1 MINIKTALTLQL
13 LSLLFSLQTF
23 AFPEKWV
30 YLMKGEERFFPAN
43 APITDVACFCAKVDG
58 DGHLKGGH
66 LQPPKLKTTQSNL
79 RYHLVVTIPWNADL
93 AHIYLNP
100 KLPFRNQIISDIVQR
115 SKPFDGVQI
124 DFEGIKAADGTAY
137 INFLAAVK
145 KALPQSKIFSVAV
158 MARWASHKKKHP
170 RDAYDYPFISLF
182 ADRVIVMAYD
192 EHYSGSNPGSMA
204 SLPWCKKIY
213 DYATKTIPAKKLIMG
228 IPLYGRAWQKPSF
241 AHSYKN
247 SQIQKEI
254 QKRGVSVSTN
264 PETGGHYR
272 FKETVMVNVHYETL
286 SSLKAKLTL
295 YSQRKIQGI
304 ACWRIS
310 QEPKGFWE
318 SLSP

>member
-1 MINIKTALTLQL
+1 MKIKLFIIGFIL
-13 LSLLFSLQTF
+13 LSHALQSF
-23 AFPEKWV
+23 AFPENWV

-66 LQPPKLKTTQSNL
+66 LQPPKLKTTRSNL

-115 SKPFDGVQI
+115 SKPFDGIQI

-137 INFLAAVK
+137 LNFLAAVK
-145 KALPQSKIFSVAV
+145 KALPKSKIFSVAV

-204 SLPWCKKIY
+204 SLAWCKKIY
-213 DYATKTIPAKKLIMG
+213 AHAKKTIPPEKLIMG
-228 IPLYGRAWQKPSF
+228 IPFYGRAWQRPTL
-241 AHSYKN
+241 ARSYKN
-247 SQIQKEI
+247 SQIEEEIKQKKI
-254 QKRGVSVSTN
+254 VPSTA

-272 FKETVMVNVHYETL
+272 FESTVTVDVHYETR
-286 SSLKAKLTL
+286 SSLEAKLAL
-295 YSQRKIQGI
+295 YSTENIQGI

-310 QEPKGFWE
+310 QEPAGFWK
-318 SLSP
+318 LLAH